1 MFKLML
7 YDVNCECTNT
17 FQIKGVNIMAELNKD
32 IDVKEPITII
42 GGGIGGLTLARVL
55 YVNGIPAKVYEADP
69 SPEAR
74 TQGGQLDIHEYNG
87 QVALEK
93 ANLMDEFHAIIHE
106 GADAARILDSQGEL
120 LLDVPADDSNG
131 RPEVL
136 RGDLRQIL
144 LDSLQEETIEWNKK
158 VDHIEEIEKGQY
170 KVVFRDDS
178 SVTTSKLIGADGA
191 WSKVRKLLTDV
202 TPDYVGTTFI
212 ETYLYDVDKQHP
224 KTAEAVGKGAM
235 YALAPNKG
243 FVAHREANDIIHT
256 YIEMNCDLEWINS
269 MDFSNKQ
276 EVINTVLPEFE
287 GWAPEITALLTDSD
301 SDIVARKINALPD
314 KHRWEDKSG
323 VTLIGD
329 AAHLMAPSGE
339 GANLAMLDA
348 AELAEGIANN
358 YDNFDEVIK
367 EYESRMFPRSEE
379 EQQESHE
386 ILDICLGQDSPDRFV
401 KLFKGE
407 L

>member
-1 MFKLML
+1 MMS
-7 YDVNCECTNT
+7 
-17 FQIKGVNIMAELNKD
+17 ELNKD
-32 IDVKEPITII
+32 TEVKTPITII

-55 YVNGIPAKVYEADP
+55 YVNGIPSKVYEADP
-69 SPEAR
+69 SPAAR

-93 ANLMDEFHAIIHE
+93 ANLMDEFHSIIHE
-106 GADAARILDSQGEL
+106 GADASRILNSNGEL
-120 LLDVPADDSNG
+120 LLDVPADESNG

-136 RGDLRQIL
+136 RGDLRQML
-144 LDSLQEETIEWNKK
+144 LDSLPEETIEWNKK
-158 VDHIEEIEKGQY
+158 VDHIEEIQQGQY

-178 SVTTSKLIGADGA
+178 SVTTNKLIGADGA

-212 ETYLYDVDKQHP
+212 ETYLHDVDHNHP
-224 KTAEAVGKGAM
+224 ETAKAVGQGAM
-235 YALAPNKG
+235 YALSPGKG
-243 FVAHREANDIIHT
+243 FVAHREANNIIHT
-256 YIEMNCDLEWINS
+256 YIQMNRDLEWINS
-269 MDFSNKQ
+269 IDFSNKK
-276 EVINTVLPEFE
+276 ETIDTVAAEFK
-287 GWAPEITALLTDSD
+287 GWAPEIMALLTESD

-314 KHRWEDKSG
+314 KHRWEPKSG

-358 YDNFDEVIK
+358 YDDIDDVIK
-367 EYESRMFPRSEE
+367 DYESRMFPRSEE

-407 L
+407 R